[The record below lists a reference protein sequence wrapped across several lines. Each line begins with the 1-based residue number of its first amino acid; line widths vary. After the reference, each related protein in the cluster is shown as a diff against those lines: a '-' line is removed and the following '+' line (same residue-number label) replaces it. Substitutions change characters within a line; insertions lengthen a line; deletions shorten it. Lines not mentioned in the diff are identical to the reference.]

1 LSSGSYYLDPDLY
14 DIVYADIVADVEP
27 YVALLRAAP
36 GPRLEVC
43 CGNGRLLVP
52 VLAAG
57 IDCEGLDL
65 DSQMLGSLRRKL
77 AQHSLTAT
85 LHHGDMRDFSL
96 PKRYAL
102 ITIPFNSF
110 LHNLTQAD
118 QLRTLRCCWHHV
130 EVGGR
135 LVMNIFHPSLEK
147 LMKWSGTEELM
158 KELPHGD
165 GRVKIFDRADDDRV
179 EQVRRIAR
187 RIEFSD
193 ASGMV
198 TRREQ
203 VTFDLRYIFK
213 PEMELLL
220 RVAGFSRWEALP
232 VFAGYGDASSR
243 PAAGPVREG
252 DVVQWTAWK
261 D

>member
-1 LSSGSYYLDPDLY
+1 VSTGSYYLDPELY

-27 YVALLRAAP
+27 HVALLRGARGRA
-36 GPRLEVC
+36 LEVC
-43 CGNGRLLVP
+43 CGNGRLLLP
-52 VLAAG
+52 VVAAG
-57 IDCEGLDL
+57 IACDGLDL
-65 DSQMLGSLRRKL
+65 DPNMLASLRQKL
-77 AQHSLTAT
+77 AARALTAT
-85 LHHGDMRDFSL
+85 LFPGDMRDFSL
-96 PKRYAL
+96 RDRYAL

-118 QLRTLRCCWHHV
+118 QLKTLRCCRHHL

-135 LVMNIFHPSLEK
+135 LVMSIFHPSLDK
-147 LMKWSGTEELM
+147 LMKWSGAEELM
-158 KELPHGD
+158 KELPLGD

-179 EQVRRIAR
+179 EQVRHIAR

-193 ASGMV
+193 ASGHV

-203 VTFDLRYIFK
+203 VAFDLRYVFK

-220 RVAGFSRWEALP
+220 HVAGFSRWEARPL
-232 VFAGYGDASSR
+232 FAGYGDASSR
-243 PAAGPVREG
+243 PADGRVREG

>member
-1 LSSGSYYLDPDLY
+1 MSSGSYYLDPDLY
-14 DIVYADIVADVEP
+14 DIVYADIVADIEP
-27 YVALLRAAP
+27 HVALVRGARGRA
-36 GPRLEVC
+36 LEVC
-43 CGNGRLLVP
+43 CGNGRLLLP

-57 IDCEGLDL
+57 LACDGLDL
-65 DSQMLGSLRRKL
+65 EPRMLASLRQKL
-77 AQHSLTAT
+77 AARSLTAT
-85 LHHGDMRDFSL
+85 LFEGDMRDFSL
-96 PKRYAL
+96 RDRYAL

-118 QLRTLRCCWHHV
+118 QLRTLRCCWHHL

-179 EQVRRIAR
+179 EQVRRMTR

-220 RVAGFSRWEALP
+220 HVAGFSRWEALP